1 MTYKNCSIKSDKKL
15 DRERFRQAVLE
26 AAEAAG
32 KQFGDDG
39 LVSYLEAQAV
49 ATPSPFMT
57 LLTKI
62 ISDSSDLP
70 QATITKIEIVAPD
83 HIGNATNP
91 KTAKMIKPL

>member
-1 MTYKNCSIKSDKKL
+1 MTYKNCSKKSNKKL

-32 KQFGDDG
+32 KQFGEDG

-62 ISDSSDLP
+62 LSDNSDTP
-70 QATITKIEIVAPD
+70 KTTITRIEIVAPD
-83 HIGNATNP
+83 HNPIVADARPTN
-91 KTAKMIKPL
+91 TAKQ